1 MEFTRELKEVYPTE
15 IIEVRGNADALAITL
30 VKETNSKSFIAKLK
44 TRFKNL
50 NAPKVIFIRCEDAD
64 AIEKIVLV

>member
-1 MEFTRELKEVYPTE
+1 MEFTRELREVYPTE

-44 TRFKNL
+44 SRFKNL
-50 NAPKVIFIRCEDAD
+50 SRPKVLFIRCEDAD
-64 AIEKIVLV
+64 PVEKIVLV